1 MASPPERLSIPV
13 LTRRPDL
20 WRHGALLAF
29 AVIAVLFA
37 WRAPGF
43 LGAGNLANILAQAA
57 IPGILAL
64 GLTLVIVGGGGN
76 VLAGGLD
83 LSLAANLGLCAALQA
98 TLVNAGY
105 GAPLAIGLTL
115 VCGLLVGALNGL
127 TVTLLGLPP
136 LLATL
141 ASLNVVAG
149 LELVLSENTVLPAS
163 APWLDL
169 LGLGSWL
176 GIPAAGWVL
185 LVTALAL
192 AVLLQRT
199 PYGLRLAAVGDHPEA
214 ARAAGLP
221 VRGLVFSSYL
231 LAGGCAGLAALLSVA
246 WFSGSTPGSGE
257 LLLPVVAIAFLG
269 TVFSWRSQPSVG
281 GTLLAALLVGMLGN
295 GFQLFGVSS
304 FLVNGVQGT
313 LILLVVA
320 AASLRQESRR

>member
-1 MASPPERLSIPV
+1 MALPPEPLAAPA
-13 LTRRPDL
+13 LGGWLDL

-29 AVIAVLFA
+29 ALIAILLA

-43 LGAGNLANILAQAA
+43 LGVGNLANILAQAA

-83 LSLAANLGLCAALQA
+83 LSLAANLGLCAAVQA

-105 GAPLAIGLTL
+105 GASLAIGLTL
-115 VCGLLVGALNGL
+115 ACGLVVGAVNGL
-127 TVTLLGLPP
+127 AVTLLGLPP
-136 LLATL
+136 LLTTL

-169 LGLGSWL
+169 LGMGSLL

-185 LVTALAL
+185 LATALVLAL
-192 AVLLQRT
+192 LLQRT
-199 PYGLRLAAVGDHPEA
+199 RYGLRLAAVGDHPEA
-214 ARAAGLP
+214 ARTAGLP
-221 VRGLVFSSYL
+221 VRTLVFSSYL

-295 GFQLFGVSS
+295 GFQLLGVSS
-304 FLVNGVQGT
+304 FLVSGVQGT

-320 AASLRQESRR
+320 AASLRQEGNR